1 MVMTHNNPYLS
12 SSDLGSCCNFC
23 KFSRI
28 AYCKNPQEC
37 NLIKV
42 NAVLG
47 AIPFGMVNHSN
58 NYNYIRCDF
67 DSHVKTIDNLNT
79 KVFLDW

>member
-12 SSDLGSCCNFC
+12 SSDLDSFCNFC
-23 KFSRI
+23 KFRTKF
-28 AYCKNPQEC
+28 CNNLQEC

-67 DSHVKTIDNLNT
+67 DSHVGIIDNLNN